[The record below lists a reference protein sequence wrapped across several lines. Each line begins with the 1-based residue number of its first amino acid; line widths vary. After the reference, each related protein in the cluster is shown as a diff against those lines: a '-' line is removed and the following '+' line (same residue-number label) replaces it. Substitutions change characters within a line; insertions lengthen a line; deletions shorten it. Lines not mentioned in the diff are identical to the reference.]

1 MTNDEIRSRNRKA
14 VETYFAEFTDTRADL
29 FTEDGVAIYPFCGDS
44 PDVPGTQGRERIRET
59 FRHGMQV
66 FHPMKYVDVKI
77 SGTEDPDLFWA
88 EATSRGKQHRN
99 GEVIDVYNKYVFYF
113 RFVGGLI
120 AEMREYYNP
129 ILAMKANHCA
139 FEMPAFFHR
148 SKPE

>member
-1 MTNDEIRSRNRKA
+1 MTPDEIRARNWKI

-29 FTEDGVAIYPFCGDS
+29 FTEDALAVYPFCGDT
-44 PDVPGTQGRERIRET
+44 PDVPGTRGRERIRET
-59 FRHGMQV
+59 FAHGMQV
-66 FHPMKYVDVKI
+66 FRPMKYVDVRI
-77 SGTEDPDLFWA
+77 SSTQDPDLFWA

-113 RFVGGLI
+113 RFEDGRI

-139 FEMPAFFHR
+139 FEMPGFFY
-148 SKPE
+148 KAPEE